1 MTENKRVYCLYR
13 VSTLGQVDKDDIPM
27 QKQCCREFAEKQ
39 GWTIVKEFSEKGVSG
54 FKTAAK
60 DRDAIQEIQR
70 DAAEGKFDLLLV
82 FMFDRLGRRDDE
94 TPFVV
99 EWFVRNGI
107 EVWST
112 VEGQQRFDSH
122 VDKLMNYI
130 RYWQASGESIKT
142 SVRTKT
148 RLGQIVQEGRFRGGT
163 VPYGYRIEKQ
173 GRFNKRNH
181 EVYEIVVDEAE
192 AAVVRLIF
200 QKYVYEGYGAQRLS
214 RYLYENGML
223 NRKGVNFANTTIVK
237 MIKNITYVG
246 ILKSGETHSEV
257 FPELQIIP
265 VDLWERAQE
274 IMANRTQKHSD
285 VPLNSKGKSLMV
297 GLVYC
302 GHCGSKLVLTTSG
315 GGMRYGKKR
324 IPTLRYNCHN
334 QVRHPQDCD
343 GMSGYTVEKV
353 DRIMEQMV
361 MALFADIKSI
371 PEQELIT
378 HQYVQR
384 TNEHLATLS
393 QLQSLK
399 SQKEKELASYKSEV
413 YKSIQGKSTWSQ
425 ELLSELI
432 QEAKVEIEKLDAEID
447 TAKALVDDADKA
459 AKDIKEQYDRIL
471 TWADMFEGSTL
482 EGKKMIMWQLIEK
495 VRIYRDYQFEVDL
508 KPTVKEFKALWN
520 KRSTQSTNG
529 AA

>member
-1 MTENKRVYCLYR
+1 
-13 VSTLGQVDKDDIPM
+13 
-27 QKQCCREFAEKQ
+27 
-39 GWTIVKEFSEKGVSG
+39 
-54 FKTAAK
+54 
-60 DRDAIQEIQR
+60 
-70 DAAEGKFDLLLV
+70 
-82 FMFDRLGRRDDE
+82 
-94 TPFVV
+94 
-99 EWFVRNGI
+99 
-107 EVWST
+107 
-112 VEGQQRFDSH
+112 
-122 VDKLMNYI
+122 
-130 RYWQASGESIKT
+130 
-142 SVRTKT
+142 
-148 RLGQIVQEGRFRGGT
+148 
-163 VPYGYRIEKQ
+163 
-173 GRFNKRNH
+173 
-181 EVYEIVVDEAE
+181 
-192 AAVVRLIF
+192 
-200 QKYVYEGYGAQRLS
+200 
-214 RYLYENGML
+214 
-223 NRKGVNFANTTIVK
+223 
-237 MIKNITYVG
+237 
-246 ILKSGETHSEV
+246 
-257 FPELQIIP
+257 
-265 VDLWERAQE
+265 
-274 IMANRTQKHSD
+274 
-285 VPLNSKGKSLMV
+285 
-297 GLVYC
+297 
-302 GHCGSKLVLTTSG
+302 
-315 GGMRYGKKR
+315 
-324 IPTLRYNCHN
+324 
-334 QVRHPQDCD
+334 
-343 GMSGYTVEKV
+343 MSGYTVEKV

-508 KPTVKEFKALWN
+508 KPTVKEFKALWS